1 MTDVDLSLTS
11 APLQGLEIAQA
22 QTETLEPIKS
32 TVAQAQT
39 ESVKSVIEYGQLDPD
54 AIRIVLR
61 LRQYGHEAYLVGG
74 CVRDLLLQR
83 TPKDFDIATDAQP
96 EQVRALFRR
105 CRLIGRRFRLAH
117 IYSRKGRI
125 FEVSTFRASPDH
137 SENPADLYIRRDN
150 VFGCAQEDA
159 CRRDFTINGLF
170 FDPLTAR
177 VIDFVDGYSDLKQG
191 VLRTIGDPEIRMRE
205 DPVRILRAVRFMCK
219 LGFEIEPPTYAAM
232 KSAIEDLPRCS
243 PSRLLEETFRLL
255 RGGIAKP
262 ALEVLISLD
271 ALRLLLP
278 PLWRFLEEATEEE
291 RKTFFACVGV
301 LDTWLSGEKS
311 CSDAVVLACLTMAL
325 ANPLEPET
333 YVQNVAKLH
342 EFLKE
347 LKRDIAL
354 PRRVA
359 EGCRSLLSAQRI
371 LAGQR
376 KYKGGLG
383 QFREHALYAEALTVF
398 EVWSSATGQFS
409 EELKAWKEERA
420 PALKVSSKK
429 RKPMSLRSLRPPLRE
444 DSLPAP
450 DSPLDSAPDSLPV
463 TANMLR

>member
-1 MTDVDLSLTS
+1 MTDVDLGV
-11 APLQGLEIAQA
+11 APALGVEPDAAQA
-22 QTETLEPIKS
+22 QTEREQSLSAESELP
-32 TVAQAQT
+32 QAQEQST
-39 ESVKSVIEYGQLDPD
+39 KSVIEYGQLDSD

-96 EQVRALFRR
+96 EQVRSLFRR

-137 SENPADLYIRRDN
+137 SQTPGDLFIRRDN
-150 VFGCAQEDA
+150 IFGSAQEDA

-191 VLRTIGDPEIRMRE
+191 LLRTIGDPEIRMRE
-205 DPVRILRAVRFMCK
+205 DPVRILRAVRFVCK

-232 KSAIEDLPRCS
+232 KAAVGDLPRCS

-255 RGGIAKP
+255 RGGVAKP
-262 ALEVLISLD
+262 ALEMLISLD
-271 ALRLLLP
+271 ALKLLLP
-278 PLWRFLEEATEEE
+278 PLWRFLEEATPEE
-291 RKTFFACVGV
+291 RKTFFACVSV
-301 LDTWLSGEKS
+301 LDAWLSQERS
-311 CSDAVVLACLTMAL
+311 CSDAVVLACLTMTV
-325 ANPLEPET
+325 ANPLEPEN

-342 EFLKE
+342 EFLRE
-347 LKRDIAL
+347 LKRDIAV
-354 PRRVA
+354 PKRVA
-359 EGCRSLLSAQRI
+359 EGCRNLLSAQRI

-376 KYKGGLG
+376 KYKGGLKN
-383 QFREHALYAEALTVF
+383 FREHALFAEALTVF
-398 EVWSSATGQFS
+398 EIWNAATAQFP
-409 EELKAWKEERA
+409 EELKAWKSERE
-420 PALKVSSKK
+420 PALKASSRKK
-429 RKPMSLRSLRPPLRE
+429 RKPMNARSLRVRFLE
-444 DSLPAP
+444 DTSGE
-450 DSPLDSAPDSLPV
+450 PV
-463 TANMLR
+463 VSDNFQTATETPV